1 MPTLQNDVVYI
12 PKVDKM
18 QCKLLFDLKFSIATD
33 NEQPC
38 QNVSLPPK
46 SAESVC
52 ADDKKCLTQK
62 SRMYHEPPLE
72 TDIDSLGWKK
82 FARETD
88 KKIRWVLKMYHQWR
102 EERNKHPDL
111 IHIWADLDHV
121 ACLQKSTLCYGLC
134 RFITEICKINGSD
147 FPPKTIYKMIVCIQM
162 FLETKGLF
170 WKLLDD
176 KEFSQLHYTCDNI
189 MKE

>member
-1 MPTLQNDVVYI
+1 MLIKSNLNHLLESSALVPVTPHPLNQYQGPSIPMPTLQNDVVYI

-111 IHIWADLDHV
+111 IHI
-121 ACLQKSTLCYGLC
+121 
-134 RFITEICKINGSD
+134 
-147 FPPKTIYKMIVCIQM
+147 
-162 FLETKGLF
+162 
-170 WKLLDD
+170 
-176 KEFSQLHYTCDNI
+176 
-189 MKE
+189 